1 MKMSGVNKVIPGP
14 RAMRMF
20 TRVGTALALGIA
32 CLAARAQ
39 ELEPRAYSPS
49 PIGTGFLTVGFGRSS
64 GGVSFDP
71 TVPINDVHALLYSQ
85 VVGLGQTFGF
95 FGRQSLITVALPYVV
110 GTVTGQVGEQTGS
123 VTRSGLA
130 DLKLRLSCNLYGVP
144 ALKPAEF
151 AVRPHRSA
159 VIAASISVE
168 APTGQ
173 YDNTKL
179 INLGTNRWAFKPE
192 IGLSYPLR
200 KFYFDVYTGA
210 YLFGNNPHYY
220 PGQASRTEDVLYSV
234 QAHVSYTI
242 LRGFWAA
249 FDSTWYGGGAVRVN
263 DGPPAERQSSSRL
276 GTTLSVPLTKH
287 HSIKLSYSSGVTARV
302 GANFSTLG
310 LSWQYLWFERH

>member
-1 MKMSGVNKVIPGP
+1 MSGVIPLP
-14 RAMRMF
+14 PDPQLRRILRLM
-20 TRVGTALALGIA
+20 GTAVAMAIA

-49 PIGTGFLTVGFGRSS
+49 PVGTGFLVVGFGRSS

-71 TVPINDVHALLYSQ
+71 TVPLTDVHARLFSQ
-85 VVGLGQTFGF
+85 VLGLGQTFGL
-95 FGRQSLITVALPYVV
+95 FGRQSLVTVALPYVF
-110 GTVTGQVGEQTGS
+110 GTVSGQIGEQMGS

-130 DLKLRLSCNLYGVP
+130 DLKFRLSCNLYGVP
-144 ALKPAEF
+144 AQTPAEF

-173 YDNTKL
+173 YDDTKL

-200 KFYFDVYTGA
+200 KFYFDAYAAA
-210 YLFGNNPHYY
+210 YLFEGNSHYY
-220 PGQASRTEDVLYSV
+220 PGQASRTQDVLYSV

-242 LRGFWAA
+242 RRGLWAA

-263 DGPPAERQSSSRL
+263 DGPTAERQSSSRL
-276 GTTLSVPLTKH
+276 GTTLSVPFTKH
-287 HSIKLSYSSGVTARV
+287 QSIKLSYSSGVTARV
-302 GANFSTLG
+302 GANFNTVG